1 MPPTPSPSK
10 LANEQVPVVD
20 HERLTLVYGELK
32 GMAVKLDPNPIDYGP
47 IRFNNRI
54 AKVRALLTRVEQ
66 IFLQGSEDLHWF
78 KRRAR
83 AKRTL
88 YELERRDLM
97 INDPKCRMGRSQGER
112 EALADV
118 QLRDQIEA
126 IEDLSAK
133 AEDLEILMIVIKS
146 KRTDLKDIQGRMRDQ
161 MKLIE
166 HDLGMGARWGKSPV
180 PAAID
185 DSVTEI
191 NSLLTDALG
200 EHANLGSDDDEEE
213 TEEVVE
219 EEVVEE
225 EVVEEAVEVVDDH
238 NDPAPTVGTV
248 LEFSPSDLDKPEPEP
263 AVAEEA
269 NDPSYD
275 EDPGEVIIPEDN
287 AEGDLPEADVTTE
300 DANAFLDSFDPA
312 PPEPDVEE
320 HPDEGSIE
328 DLISSLAD
336 D

>member
-1 MPPTPSPSK
+1 MPPMPSPSK
-10 LANEQVPVVD
+10 LVTEQIPVVD
-20 HERLTLVYGELK
+20 HERLTAVYGELK
-32 GMAVKLDPNPIDYGP
+32 GMTVKLDPNPIDYGP
-47 IRFNNRI
+47 VRFNNRI

-66 IFLQGSEDLHWF
+66 IFLQASEDLHWF

-118 QLRDQIEA
+118 QLRAQIEG

-146 KRTDLKDIQGRMRDQ
+146 RRTDLKDVQGRMRDQ

-166 HDLGMGARWGKSPV
+166 HDLGMGARWGK
-180 PAAID
+180 AAPPSVIN
-185 DSVTEI
+185 DSVNEI
-191 NSLLTDALG
+191 NSLLESATADYTSEG
-200 EHANLGSDDDEEE
+200 DEEVTEEE

-219 EEVVEE
+219 VD
-225 EVVEEAVEVVDDH
+225 DDH
-238 NDPAPTVGTV
+238 NDPAPTAGTV
-248 LEFSPSDLDKPEPEP
+248 LEFSPSELDEEEPPPEPEP
-263 AVAEEA
+263 EPEPVVEDGSL
-269 NDPSYD
+269 DPSYD
-275 EDPGEVIIPEDN
+275 EDPGEVLIPPDD
-287 AEGDLPEADVTTE
+287 AEGDLPEADVAAA
-300 DANAFLDSFDPA
+300 DADEFLDSFDPA
-312 PPEPDVEE
+312 PSEADTPD